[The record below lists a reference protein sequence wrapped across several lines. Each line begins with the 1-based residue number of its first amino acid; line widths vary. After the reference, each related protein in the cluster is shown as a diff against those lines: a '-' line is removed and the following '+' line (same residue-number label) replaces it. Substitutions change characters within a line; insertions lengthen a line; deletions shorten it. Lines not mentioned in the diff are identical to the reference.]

1 MSTTSI
7 APTTNPAAR
16 AAAVSPRSQ
25 GAVRWA
31 LARVEG
37 RRMLTH
43 PLFVLGMALAVGLSL
58 LSLRAAGIDSGGD
71 RLFELAG
78 GCFSAFGA
86 IWMFLVT
93 CLAASRERRDG
104 AEDLYAAARVTAA
117 LRTQAAI
124 MSLAWAGLAASVL
137 IAAMTV
143 LVAGVDGVVT
153 IEGEPY
159 ALRPLELAQG
169 PLYLMMVGAFGILVG
184 SWARRTYPAALGA
197 LVLFLPPAVWLPW
210 IVFGEVAPQVGP
222 TDWLDDAS
230 LGWHL
235 PGLAGL
241 AALAIAGALARH
253 DRRPR
258 VALLALAGLAAAVAG
273 VVLGTPTGPAPS
285 P

>member
-7 APTTNPAAR
+7 TPAGTTAAARPAA
-16 AAAVSPRSQ
+16 ASSRSQ

-43 PLFVLGMALAVGLSL
+43 PLFVLGMTLAVGLSL
-58 LSLRAAGIDSGGD
+58 LSLGAAGIDNGGD
-71 RLFELAG
+71 RLFGLAG

-93 CLAASRERRDG
+93 CLAASRERRDS
-104 AEDLYAAARVTAA
+104 AEDLYTAAPVTPA

-124 MSLAWAGLAASVL
+124 LSLAWAGLAATVL

-169 PLYLMMVGAFGILVG
+169 PLYLMMVGAFGVLVG
-184 SWARRTYPAALGA
+184 TWATRTYPAALGA

-222 TDWLDDAS
+222 TSWLDNAS

-258 VALLALAGLAAAVAG
+258 IALLALVGLAAAVAG
-273 VVLGTPTGPAPS
+273 IALGTPTGPDPL
-285 P
+285 

>member
-7 APTTNPAAR
+7 APAPTAAAR
-16 AAAVSPRSQ
+16 TAAASSRSQ
-25 GAVRWA
+25 GSVRWA

-58 LSLRAAGIDSGGD
+58 LSLRAAGIDSGGN
-71 RLFELAG
+71 RLFVLAG
-78 GCFSAFGA
+78 GCFSSFGA
-86 IWMFLVT
+86 IWMFLAT
-93 CLAASRERRDG
+93 CLAASRERRDS
-104 AEDLYAAARVTAA
+104 AEDLYAAAPVTAA

-137 IAAMTV
+137 TAVMTV
-143 LVAGVDGVVT
+143 VLAGVDGVVV

-169 PLYLMMVGAFGILVG
+169 PLYLMMVGAFGVLVG

-210 IVFGEVAPQVGP
+210 IVFGEVGPQVGP
-222 TDWLDDAS
+222 IVWLDDAS

-258 VALLALAGLAAAVAG
+258 VALLAIVGLAAAVAG
-273 VVLGTPTGPAPS
+273 VVLGTPTGPDPL
-285 P
+285 